1 MSVTSRNFTA
11 SCCKRHNVSLVKC
24 SFIILYMSK
33 DEHLYVS
40 YRQINITHSIFRAS
54 TLNGLHSNETKPSQR
69 SIFSINGFVYSY
81 TVIYI
86 KLSSSLDKSLYV
98 SYRVLFNKVQ
108 IKIYPQIN
116 LFKWLVVSQ
125 DPPVSVL
132 T

>member
-1 MSVTSRNFTA
+1 
-11 SCCKRHNVSLVKC
+11 
-24 SFIILYMSK
+24 MSK

-40 YRQINITHSIFRAS
+40 YRQINIAHSIFRAS

-86 KLSSSLDKSLYV
+86 ELSSSLDKSLYV

-125 DPPVSVL
+125 DPPVSVC
-132 T
+132 